1 MDMTIVPN
9 NETLIFLRAVLP
21 WVSKEIEENGGTT
34 YFLKKNTPDYILE
47 LFEEIK
53 SEVEFKIN

>member
-21 WVSKEIEENGGTT
+21 WVFKEIEENGGTT
-34 YFLKKNTPDYILE
+34 YFFKKKYTRLYIRT
-47 LFEEIK
+47 I
-53 SEVEFKIN
+53 

>member
-21 WVSKEIEENGGTT
+21 WVFKEIEENGGTT
-34 YFLKKNTPDYILE
+34 YFFKKIHQTIY
-47 LFEEIK
+47 
-53 SEVEFKIN
+53 